1 MAFLGIVGALT
12 GGIALDSAEPLACV
26 REERFQLHQQLVR
39 FVRIYP
45 RPGERKG
52 QLGDVLGPAQHE
64 LDLALQRYQGGAVG
78 YLEVVT
84 AQSAALTN
92 ERTAIDIARRRL
104 DASVLLVKALGG
116 LWEVSDATK
125 RQG

>member
-1 MAFLGIVGALT
+1 MGYGDLFIAGAL
-12 GGIALDSAEPLACV
+12 GALLARRV
-26 REERFQLHQQLVR
+26 GRS
-39 FVRIYP
+39 
-45 RPGERKG
+45 
-52 QLGDVLGPAQHE
+52 
-64 LDLALQRYQGGAVG
+64 LQRYQGGAVG

-116 LWEVSDATK
+116 LWDSPATAMNDSSQAPK
-125 RQG
+125 RVNGQ